1 MKPAVPFLTS
11 SVSRAV
17 AVFGL
22 VAIVAACGGGGGGGS
37 DGAAPSG
44 VADDGG
50 SPSTPAPTPPAAADM
65 TCGDAAFRATA
76 LRLVNEHRV
85 AGASCGSAG
94 SFGAAPA
101 AAWSDTLTQAA
112 WQHSADMAA
121 RNYFSHT
128 SPEGGTLGARVT
140 AAGYAW
146 SSVAENIAAG
156 QADASAVVA
165 GWMASPGH
173 CRNIMTA
180 ALRDIGM
187 ACARNDAS
195 AYRRYYTLVLAAPR

>member
-1 MKPAVPFLTS
+1 MKPAVPFPSPLRT
-11 SVSRAV
+11 V
-17 AVFGL
+17 AVFVL
-22 VAIVAACGGGGGGGS
+22 VAIVAACGGGGGGS

-50 SPSTPAPTPPAAADM
+50 SPSTPAATPPAATDM
-65 TCGDAAFRATA
+65 ACGDAAFRDTA
-76 LRLVNEHRV
+76 LRLLNEHRA

-101 AAWSDTLTQAA
+101 VAWSDTLTQAA

-140 AAGYAW
+140 ATGYA
-146 SSVAENIAAG
+146 
-156 QADASAVVA
+156 
-165 GWMASPGH
+165 
-173 CRNIMTA
+173 
-180 ALRDIGM
+180 
-187 ACARNDAS
+187 
-195 AYRRYYTLVLAAPR
+195 

>member
-1 MKPAVPFLTS
+1 MKPALPCSFG
-11 SVSRAV
+11 SRTV
-17 AVFGL
+17 VVFAL
-22 VAIVAACGGGGGGGS
+22 AALAAACGGGGGS
-37 DGAAPSG
+37 DAAAPSG

-50 SPSTPAPTPPAAADM
+50 SPSAPAPTPPASDGMA
-65 TCGDAAFRATA
+65 CGEAAFRDTA
-76 LRLVNEHRV
+76 LRLVNEHRA
-85 AGASCGSAG
+85 AGANCGSAG

-101 AAWSDTLTQAA
+101 VAWSDTLTQAA

-156 QADASAVVA
+156 QASASAVVA

-180 ALRDIGM
+180 ALREVGM

-195 AYRRYYTLVLAAPR
+195 TYRRYYTLVLAAPR

>member
-11 SVSRAV
+11 SVMRAV

-22 VAIVAACGGGGGGGS
+22 AAIVAACGGGGGGS
-37 DGAAPSG
+37 DGATPSG

-50 SPSTPAPTPPAAADM
+50 SPSTTAPTPPAATDM
-65 TCGDAAFRATA
+65 ACGDAAFRGTA
-76 LRLVNEHRV
+76 LRLLNEHRA

-101 AAWSDTLTQAA
+101 VAWSDTLTQAA

-140 AAGYAW
+140 ATGYAW

-156 QADASAVVA
+156 QASASAVVA

-173 CRNIMTA
+173 CRNIMTPA
-180 ALRDIGM
+180 FRDVGI

-195 AYRRYYTLVLAAPR
+195 TYRRYYTLVLAAPR